1 MNFSYLILTLMKTE
15 IIKMNRLM
23 VLIFII
29 CTKKILDFIYFL
41 FIGTMFN
48 TDPSLRPNI
57 NEVMNQLENIARKNS
72 IKFMENLVFLKKTE
86 FILHNGLNNS
96 QASNR

>member
-1 MNFSYLILTLMKTE
+1 
-15 IIKMNRLM
+15 
-23 VLIFII
+23 
-29 CTKKILDFIYFL
+29 
-41 FIGTMFN
+41 MFN

-57 NEVMNQLENIARKNS
+57 YEVMNQLENIARKNS